1 MSKSQVRLGRSRQTS
16 KPPAVNASHAP
27 ALHGRR
33 GGGLGGTRTDRVPPA
48 YDRAHSDG
56 SLLLRPV
63 EVATKLGISR
73 SKVFELL
80 AARELP
86 SVRIGRSTRVPR
98 TQLEDW
104 IQAQVCWQP
113 QAPSGLLGRL
123 QASVTSG
130 RR

>member
-33 GGGLGGTRTDRVPPA
+33 AGGPGGTRADRVPPA
-48 YDRAHSDG
+48 IGDAEPDSR
-56 SLLLRPV
+56 LLLRPA
-63 EVATKLGISR
+63 EVAKTLGISR

-80 AARELP
+80 SARELP
-86 SVRIGRSTRVPR
+86 SVHVGRSTRIPR
-98 TQLEDW
+98 AQLEEW

-113 QAPSGLLGRL
+113 QMPSGLLGRL
-123 QASVTSG
+123 HASASA
-130 RR
+130 RA